1 MKRSLAILAL
11 GAFTAVASLTGPLA
25 GQLAPL
31 QPVDPAPAPTAPDAN
46 TPTEDQATAYFVELF
61 NAPTAEGGSL
71 TALETEKQ
79 SFRNAARKAGI
90 QYRERYRFDK
100 VWNGFS
106 VNVAPGDVPKLA
118 RLGEVKAIYPVVAVA
133 APKPEVAPE
142 SEINLSTV
150 LAMTQADIAQNNLGL
165 TGRGVR
171 VAILDT
177 GVDYDHPDLG
187 GCFGPG
193 CRVAKGYDFVGD
205 AFNAD
210 PSSPGYNLTPT
221 PDAFPDDCNGHGTH
235 VSGIVGANGRVRG
248 VAPEATLSMYRV
260 FGCEG
265 STQADIMVAAMEK
278 ILDDGADV
286 LNISIGAAFQW
297 PDYPTAKAA
306 DRLVRKGIVVVSS
319 AGNSGA
325 NGLYASGAPGIG
337 DKVISVA
344 SYNNTHLKVP
354 SFFVSP
360 DNRQVPYQYATASA
374 ATPLSGSAPLA
385 RTGTPTSTADACA
398 ALPAGSLA
406 GKIALIRRGTC
417 GFYDKSL
424 NAQNAGAAGV
434 VIFNNTTGLQNITVA
449 GPSAITIPVVSI
461 PADDGV
467 ILSNRLAAG
476 TATLTWSDAV
486 FPYPNATG
494 NLIASSSSFGMSPD
508 LTLKP
513 DIGAPGAL
521 IYSTWPLEA
530 GGYANL
536 SGTSMSSPHV
546 AGAVALLLQARPHT
560 PPALV
565 RTLLQ
570 NTSEPKPWAG
580 NPALGFLDNVHRQG
594 SGMLRIADAI
604 NSTVKA
610 EPSKLSLGESQAG
623 PAVRT
628 ITVTNEGKQPVTY
641 ALSHTGALAT
651 GPNTFTPTYL
661 AGFATVAFSAPTL
674 TIPAGATATFDV
686 TVTPNPALQDGSLYG
701 GYVVLTPQADA
712 PTLRIPYAGFKGDY
726 QAIQVLKPTAS
737 NFPWLAKYD
746 GATFF
751 NQTAGATY
759 TMAGVDIPRVLVHF
773 DHQLRSYK
781 VEVFDAD
788 TGKAWH
794 KAFSQEWV
802 GRNTGATSFF
812 TLSWDG
818 TTTNGKQTQTV
829 PNGRYVL
836 KLTVVKALGDGNNP
850 ADTETWT
857 SPVVTIARP

>member
-11 GAFTAVASLTGPLA
+11 GAFTAAASLTGPLA

-31 QPVDPAPAPTAPDAN
+31 EPVNPPSSSTAPDAN
-46 TPTEDQATAYFVELF
+46 TPTEDRVAAYFVELF
-61 NAPTAEGGSL
+61 NAPTADGGSL
-71 TALETEKQ
+71 TDLNTEKQ
-79 SFRNAARKAGI
+79 NFRNAARKAGI
-90 QYRERYRFDK
+90 QYKERFRFDK

-106 VNVAPGDVPKLA
+106 VAVAPGDVAKLA
-118 RLGEVKAIYPVVAVA
+118 RMAEVKAIYPVAEVQ
-133 APKPEVAPE
+133 APTPEVGPE
-142 SEINLSTV
+142 SEMNLSTA
-150 LAMTQADIAQNNLGL
+150 LAMTQADIAQNDLGL
-165 TGRGVR
+165 TGRGIR

-193 CRVAKGYDFVGD
+193 CKVAKGYDFVGD
-205 AFNAD
+205 AYNAD
-210 PSSPGYNLTPT
+210 PSSPTYNLTT
-221 PDAFPDDCNGHGTH
+221 APDAFPDDCAGHGTH

-286 LNISIGAAFQW
+286 LNISIGASFQW

-319 AGNSGA
+319 AGNSGTS
-325 NGLYASGAPGIG
+325 GLYASGAPALG

-354 SFFVSP
+354 SFFASP
-360 DNRQVPYQYATASA
+360 DNRQVPYQQATGAATAP
-374 ATPLSGSAPLA
+374 TSGSAPLA
-385 RTGTPTSTADACA
+385 RTGTPTSTADACT
-398 ALPAGSLA
+398 ALPAGSLT

-417 GFYDKSL
+417 GFHDKAR
-424 NAQNAGAAGV
+424 NAQAAGAVGAI
-434 VIFNNTTGLQNITVA
+434 IFNNTTGLQNITVA
-449 GPSAITIPVVSI
+449 GPVAINIPVVSI

-467 ILSNRLAAG
+467 VLSNRLATG
-476 TATLTWSDAV
+476 TADLTWSDAV

-508 LTLKP
+508 LNIKP

-521 IYSTWPLEA
+521 IYSTWPLEH

-570 NTSEPKPWAG
+570 NTAEPKPWAG

-594 SGMLRIADAI
+594 AGMLRIADAI
-604 NSTVKA
+604 GATVKA
-610 EPSKLSLGESQAG
+610 EPSKLALGESEAG

-628 ITVTNEGKQPVTY
+628 VTVTNEGKAAVTY
-641 ALSHTGALAT
+641 TLSQTPALAT
-651 GPNTFTPTYL
+651 GPNTFTPTFL
-661 AGFATVAFSAPTL
+661 AGFANVAFSVPTL
-674 TIPAGATATFDV
+674 TIAAGGTATFDV

-701 GYVVLTPQADA
+701 GYLLLTPQADA

-726 QAIQVLKPTAS
+726 QGIQVLKPTAS

-759 TMAGVDIPRVLVHF
+759 TMAGLDIPRILVHF

-794 KAFSQEWV
+794 RAFSQEWV
-802 GRNTGATSFF
+802 GRNTTASGFF

-818 TTTNGKQTQTV
+818 TTTNGKQAQTV
-829 PNGRYVL
+829 PNGRYIL
-836 KLTVVKALGDGNNP
+836 KLSVVKALGDESNP
-850 ADTETWT
+850 AHVETWT
-857 SPVVTIARP
+857 SPVVTLARP

>member
-1 MKRSLAILAL
+1 MKRSFAILAL
-11 GAFTAVASLTGPLA
+11 GAFTAIAPLTGPLA
-25 GQLAPL
+25 AQLAPL
-31 QPVDPAPAPTAPDAN
+31 QPLEPAAVPTAPEAN
-46 TPTEDQATAYFVELF
+46 TPTEDQATAYFVELY
-61 NAPTAEGGSL
+61 NAPTAEGGSPA
-71 TALETEKQ
+71 ALETEKQ
-79 SFRNAARKAGI
+79 GFRNAARKAGI

-118 RLGEVKAIYPVVAVA
+118 RLAEVKALYPVVAVA

-142 SEINLSTV
+142 SEINLSTA
-150 LAMTQADIAQNNLGL
+150 LAMTQAEIAQNDLGL
-165 TGRGVR
+165 TGRGIR
-171 VAILDT
+171 VAALDT

-205 AFNAD
+205 AYNAD
-210 PSSPGYNLTPT
+210 PSSPGYNLTPA

-235 VSGIVGANGRVRG
+235 VSGIIGANGRVRG

-278 ILDDGADV
+278 VLEDGADV
-286 LNISIGAAFQW
+286 LNISIGSAFQW

-306 DRLVRKGIVVVSS
+306 DRLVRKGIVVVAS

-325 NGLYASGAPGIG
+325 SGLYASGAPGVG

-344 SYNNTHLKVP
+344 SYNNTHVKVP
-354 SFFVSP
+354 SFFASP
-360 DNRQVPYQYATASA
+360 DNRQVPYQQATAA
-374 ATPLSGSAPLA
+374 ATAPLTGSAPLA
-385 RTGTPTSTADACA
+385 RTGTATSTADACT
-398 ALPAGSLA
+398 ALPAGSLT

-417 GFYDKSL
+417 GFHDKAR
-424 NAQNAGAAGV
+424 NAQEAGAIGA
-434 VIFNNTTGLQNITVA
+434 VIYNNTTGLQNITVA
-449 GPSAITIPVVSI
+449 GPIAINIPVVSI

-467 ILSNRLAAG
+467 ILSNRLASG
-476 TATLTWSDAV
+476 NVDLTWSDAV

-494 NLIASSSSFGMSPD
+494 NLIAGSSSYGMAPD

-521 IYSTWPLEA
+521 IYSTWPLEG

-536 SGTSMSSPHV
+536 SGTSMSSPHA

-570 NTSEPKPWAG
+570 NTSEPKVWAG

-604 NSTVKA
+604 NSAVKA

-628 ITVTNEGKQPVTY
+628 ITVTNGGRETVTY
-641 ALSHTGALAT
+641 ALSQTPALAT
-651 GPNTFTPTYL
+651 GPNTFTPTFL
-661 AGFATVAFSAPTL
+661 AGFADVAFSVPAL
-674 TIPAGATATFDV
+674 TIPAGGTATFDV
-686 TVTPNPALQDGSLYG
+686 TITANPALQDGSLYG
-701 GYVVLTPQADA
+701 GYLVLTPQADA

-746 GATFF
+746 GATYF

-759 TMAGVDIPRVLVHF
+759 TMAGLDIPRLLVHF

-788 TGKAWH
+788 TGRAWH
-794 KAFSQEWV
+794 KALSQEWV
-802 GRNTGATSFF
+802 GRNSGATSFF

-818 TTTNGKQTQTV
+818 TTTHGRQTQTV

-836 KLTVVKALGDGNNP
+836 KLTVVKALGDGSNP